1 MPPQRGDVSLLLFII
16 IVLWW
21 FAQDPSLPSNFGDP
35 QNYVEEQLAHHRHV
49 YGVLNATTYGDFAPG
64 KLENP
69 SYLNLTGFKA
79 EDGHRWERLNAFKER
94 SDELRRWARG
104 VVDEAKF
111 NKDGMPGLDGRIY
124 TNVSGVVRGK
134 WARYMGGLVGEKERR
149 GGLNLSVIA
158 PGVGWAIMD
167 EELWSRNVTGREGKV
182 MLRFDEVDVEEL
194 VVQGETGDVTDGES
208 LVKTEA
214 GIPKDQATVR
224 KRDISDGIERVDLGI
239 GANPTTGILVR
250 ELSASLTVQDESS
263 SGDGYE
269 MKMHGVHWPN
279 VGEILLT
286 TTSDKFAGAYGL
298 PHFTTDEDHFT
309 SSAEVMKKIL
319 GARLR
324 KLEESAKENPRSV
337 LEPNSAQID
346 GLPTPHCEYIL
357 FAQVQPLKFNGLEYE
372 DRSPKAHT
380 FVQELENELRFP
392 NGAPTPQPPKLQLS
406 TIIFSPDC
414 GFMLES
420 KGPPKFSPVDGDHLV
435 GFKQEVWLQSI
446 RSWLMILAVVG
457 LGQALILK
465 DQCKEASTPSTVG
478 RVSIHTVAMM
488 LLADGLL
495 FFTMSLASATL
506 SSIFPSALLASFAG
520 LMSVAL
526 GVRFIVNIYGV
537 QEPERLEQERAQ
549 AAALAELQ
557 ARNPPASVQPAPT
570 ITAAGVDTLPLP
582 VTTSTQNTS
591 QNTPQNVPII
601 IPSDQDVDA
610 EIAENVNATFS
621 VPRPAGTAGNIGAP
635 RELRATSD
643 ITPYYGQFIL
653 LLTAILL
660 LSIASTTWPVPIRT
674 AYVYLLSFIY
684 MSLWIPQIKR
694 NITRNCR
701 KALLWR
707 FVIAQSLLRLSPFA
721 YFYLY
726 EDNFLFSE
734 SAWTAMMILTGW
746 VWCQLVVLYSQEVLG
761 PRWAIPKQFG
771 WYKEGWDYH
780 PVLREDNVESGGLP
794 IGLVKVPLNS
804 PTTPG
809 FEETDMST
817 ERERDDSKSG
827 IRTVDCAIC
836 MQILEVPVVGQGE
849 DEGVAKGV
857 MGAWDRRSYMVTP
870 CRHVFH
876 TQCLVGWMKYRLQCP
891 ICREG
896 LPPL

>member
-1 MPPQRGDVSLLLFII
+1 MPPQRGDVSLIFFVIM
-16 IVLWW
+16 VLWW
-21 FAQDPSLPSNFGDP
+21 IASNDTGLPSNLGDS
-35 QNYVEEQLAHHRHV
+35 QNTAEEQLAHNRHV
-49 YGVLNATTYGDFAPG
+49 FGVLNTTSYGDFAPE
-64 KLENP
+64 KSDDP

-79 EDGHRWERLNAFKER
+79 ADGYRWERLSAFKQR
-94 SDELRRWARG
+94 SDQLRKWAGG
-104 VVDEAKF
+104 VQDESNF
-111 NKDGMPGLDGRIY
+111 NRESGWGLEGRIY
-124 TNVSGVVRGK
+124 TNVTGVVRGN
-134 WARYMGGLVGEKERR
+134 WARYMSGLVGGKERR
-149 GGLNLSVIA
+149 SGLNLSVIA
-158 PGVGWAIMD
+158 PGVAWALTD
-167 EELWSRNVTGREGKV
+167 EELWTRNVTGREGKV
-182 MLRFDEVDVEEL
+182 MLRLDEAAVEEMI
-194 VVQGETGDVTDGES
+194 VQATKKYLTEGES
-208 LVKTEA
+208 SPKTDEE
-214 GIPKDQATVR
+214 PSKKESKVE
-224 KRDISDGIERVDLGI
+224 KRDISDGIERVDLEI
-239 GANPTTGILVR
+239 GAKPGTDILVR
-250 ELSASLTVQDESS
+250 EIAATLTVQDESS
-263 SGDGYE
+263 SGDGHE
-269 MKMHGVHWPN
+269 MRMHGVHWPN
-279 VGEILLT
+279 EGGVLLT
-286 TTSDKFAGAYGL
+286 TTSDKFAGAFGL

-309 SSAEVMKKIL
+309 SSAEIMKKICYR
-319 GARLR
+319 RLQ
-324 KLEESAKENPRSV
+324 KLEESAKENPKSL
-337 LEPNSAQID
+337 LEPNSGQID

-357 FAQVQPLKFNGLEYE
+357 FAQVLPLKFNGLEYD
-372 DRSPKAHT
+372 DRSPRAHT

-392 NGAPTPQPPKLQLS
+392 NGAPTPQAPKLQLS

-420 KGPPKFSPVDGDHLV
+420 KGPPDFAPVDGEHLI
-435 GFKQEVWLQSI
+435 GMKQEVWLETI
-446 RSWLMILAVVG
+446 RSWLMVFAAVA

-506 SSIFPSALLASFAG
+506 SSIFPSALLTSFAG

-549 AAALAELQ
+549 AAALSELQ
-557 ARNPPASVQPAPT
+557 ARNPPAAVRAAPV

-582 VTTSTQNTS
+582 VASSTQAASRNTS
-591 QNTPQNVPII
+591 QNVPII
-601 IPSDQDVDA
+601 VPSDQDIDA
-610 EIAENVNATFS
+610 EIAENVSATFA
-621 VPRPAGTAGNIGAP
+621 VPRPTGTPATVQQS
-635 RELRATSD
+635 RVTSD

-653 LLTAILL
+653 VLTVILL
-660 LSIASTTWPVPIRT
+660 LSIMSTTWPVPIRT
-674 AYVYLLSFIY
+674 AYVYLCSFTY

-707 FVIAQSLLRLSPFA
+707 FVIVQSLLRLSPFA
-721 YFYLY
+721 YFFLY

-734 SAWTAMMILTGW
+734 SSWTAMMVLTGW
-746 VWCQLVVLYSQEVLG
+746 IWCQLVVLYSQEVLG
-761 PRWAIPKQFG
+761 PRWAIPKRFG

-794 IGLVKVPLNS
+794 IGLVKVPLGS

-809 FEETDMST
+809 FEETDMSAD
-817 ERERDDSKSG
+817 ERDNSKAG

-836 MQILEVPVVGQGE
+836 MQILEVPVVGIGE
-849 DEGVAKGV
+849 EEGAKGV
-857 MGAWDRRSYMVTP
+857 LGAWDRRSYMVTP

>member
-1 MPPQRGDVSLLLFII
+1 MPPQRGDVSLIFFVIM
-16 IVLWW
+16 VLWW
-21 FAQDPSLPSNFGDP
+21 IASNDTGLPSNLGDS
-35 QNYVEEQLAHHRHV
+35 QNTAEEQLAHNRHV
-49 YGVLNATTYGDFAPG
+49 FGVLNTTSYGDFAPE
-64 KLENP
+64 KSDDP

-79 EDGHRWERLNAFKER
+79 EDGYKWERLSAFKER
-94 SDELRRWARG
+94 SEELRKWARG
-104 VVDEAKF
+104 AQ
-111 NKDGMPGLDGRIY
+111 DGSNSNREGGWGLEGRIY
-124 TNVSGVVRGK
+124 TNVTGVVRGN
-134 WARYMGGLVGEKERR
+134 WARYTSGLVGGKERR
-149 GGLNLSVIA
+149 SGLNLSVIA
-158 PGVGWAIMD
+158 PGVAWALTD
-167 EELWSRNVTGREGKV
+167 EELWTRNVTGREGKV
-182 MLRFDEVDVEEL
+182 MLRLDEAAVEEMI
-194 VVQGETGDVTDGES
+194 VQVTKERDTEGES
-208 LVKTEA
+208 SAKTEEETLKKEA
-214 GIPKDQATVR
+214 RVE

-239 GANPTTGILVR
+239 GANPSTDILVR
-250 ELSASLTVQDESS
+250 EMAATLTVQDESS
-263 SGDGYE
+263 SGDGHE
-269 MKMHGVHWPN
+269 MRMHGVHWPN
-279 VGEILLT
+279 EGGVLLT
-286 TTSDKFAGAYGL
+286 TTSDKFAGAFGL
-298 PHFTTDEDHFT
+298 PHFATDEDHFT
-309 SSAEVMKKIL
+309 SSAEIMKKICYR
-319 GARLR
+319 RLQ
-324 KLEESAKENPRSV
+324 KLEESAKENPKSL
-337 LEPNSAQID
+337 LEPNSGQID

-357 FAQVQPLKFNGLEYE
+357 FAQVLPLRFNGLEYD
-372 DRSPKAHT
+372 DRSPKAHN

-392 NGAPTPQPPKLQLS
+392 NGAPTSQVPKLQLS

-420 KGPPKFSPVDGDHLV
+420 KGPPGFAPVDGEHLV
-435 GFKQEVWLQSI
+435 GLKQEVWLETI
-446 RSWLMILAVVG
+446 RSWLLVFAAVA

-506 SSIFPSALLASFAG
+506 SSIFPSALLTSFAG

-526 GVRFIVNIYGV
+526 GVRFLVNIYGV

-549 AAALAELQ
+549 AAALAESQ
-557 ARNPPASVQPAPT
+557 ARNPPAAVRSAPV

-582 VTTSTQNTS
+582 IASSTQGPPRNTS
-591 QNTPQNVPII
+591 QNVPII
-601 IPSDQDVDA
+601 VPSDQDVDA
-610 EIAENVNATFS
+610 EIAENVNATFA
-621 VPRPAGTAGNIGAP
+621 VPRPTGTPAVVQQS
-635 RELRATSD
+635 RVTSD

-653 LLTAILL
+653 LLTVILL
-660 LSIASTTWPVPIRT
+660 LSIMSTTWPVPIRT
-674 AYVYLLSFIY
+674 AYVYLCSFTY

-707 FVIAQSLLRLSPFA
+707 FVIGQSLLRLSPFA
-721 YFYLY
+721 YFFLY
-726 EDNFLFSE
+726 EDNFVFSE
-734 SAWTAMMILTGW
+734 SSWTAMMVLTGW

-761 PRWAIPKQFG
+761 PRWAIPKRFG

-794 IGLVKVPLNS
+794 IGLVKVPLSS

-809 FEETDMST
+809 FEETDMSVD
-817 ERERDDSKSG
+817 ERDNSKAG

-836 MQILEVPVVGQGE
+836 MQILEVPVVGIGE
-849 DEGVAKGV
+849 EEGAKGV
-857 MGAWDRRSYMVTP
+857 LGAWDRRSYMVTP